1 VGHVDNVDHQFQV
14 ARPRKPQACALPG
27 VDNVDNHF
35 AIVHMIH
42 IFFRASSF
50 FLRGNSLR
58 VDLWTMWTIWTIVLN
73 RRRMRRQ
80 PSVTHT
86 HTYISTSNFYLFF
99 IIHIVHNPPQTA
111 PLLAL
116 RVDNRQ
122 PSLSPHSYPRMVH
135 KTWFMQLLHNCA
147 ACLQSA
153 KESVTLEARFG
164 ENGKLQ

>member
-1 VGHVDNVDHQFQV
+1 
-14 ARPRKPQACALPG
+14 
-27 VDNVDNHF
+27 
-35 AIVHMIH
+35 
-42 IFFRASSF
+42 
-50 FLRGNSLR
+50 
-58 VDLWTMWTIWTIVLN
+58 MWTIWTIVLN
-73 RRRMRRQ
+73 RRGMRRQ

-86 HTYISTSNFYLFF
+86 HTDISTSNFYLFF

-111 PLLAL
+111 PLLGL

>member
-1 VGHVDNVDHQFQV
+1 MPLLPVGFYLVAVGRVGHVDNVDHQLQV
-14 ARPRKPQACALPG
+14 ARPR
-27 VDNVDNHF
+27 NVWTMWTIIF
-35 AIVHMIH
+35 LLSTLSTF
-42 IFFRASSF
+42 FFRASSF

-58 VDLWTMWTIWTIVLN
+58 VDLWTMWTIWTTVLN

-99 IIHIVHNPPQTA
+99 IIHIVHNPSQTA

-135 KTWFMQLLHNCA
+135 KLR
-147 ACLQSA
+147 
-153 KESVTLEARFG
+153 ESPM
-164 ENGKLQ
+164 